1 MGGMSPVLYPSSRT
15 DGSPRNDHQ
24 FDADGG
30 IRAQTATT
38 RETNPK
44 DPIEGFDWAE
54 LEQRYLARI
63 HDCEQAEKDIYD
75 DFQQW
80 YQMFE
85 IWTTT
90 SSVLKTRISHVE
102 GAEGQ
107 LEEKRQH
114 YINVVKAFESA
125 LALLGGL
132 DLSRNR

>member
-1 MGGMSPVLYPSSRT
+1 MDGDAPSGSSSPQKAVMGGMSPVLYPSSRT

-80 YQMFE
+80 YQVRHDSPRMNQRLTQE
-85 IWTTT
+85 
-90 SSVLKTRISHVE
+90 L
-102 GAEGQ
+102 
-107 LEEKRQH
+107 
-114 YINVVKAFESA
+114 
-125 LALLGGL
+125 
-132 DLSRNR
+132 